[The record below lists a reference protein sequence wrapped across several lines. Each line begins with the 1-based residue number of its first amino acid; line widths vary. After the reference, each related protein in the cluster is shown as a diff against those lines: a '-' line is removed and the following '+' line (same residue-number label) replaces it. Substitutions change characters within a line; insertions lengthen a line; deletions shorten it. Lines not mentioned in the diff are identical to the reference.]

1 MAAATEGVLSDFKA
15 IPALAG
21 RLLRGRPW
29 RCFFGVVDVDD
40 AGGLLWACRVDRQS
54 ALGEPISSMGQFG
67 HGKAHI
73 S

>member
-1 MAAATEGVLSDFKA
+1 LK
-15 IPALAG
+15 
-21 RLLRGRPW
+21 RLLPW
-29 RCFFGVVDVDD
+29 PAGFAWAAVAMFFLGGVVDVDD
-40 AGGLLWACRVDRQS
+40 AGGFLWAWRVDRQS